1 MRPAALTLV
10 KLGGSLITDKRR
22 PGRARRAVIVRL
34 AGEIAAAAAERPGRL
49 IVGHGSGSFGH
60 PAAARHAIHRGIEA
74 GGGPTG
80 LAETQARAAALHRL
94 VVDGLLAAG
103 AAPFS
108 LAPSSFMSA
117 TAGRPVGLALEPL
130 LRALDL
136 SLLPVTY
143 GDVVLD
149 RRQGAAIC
157 STETVFRALVK
168 GLRRRGRT
176 IARVLWLGET
186 EGVYDRRGAL
196 VPLVTR
202 ANLRRVLTAA
212 GAAAGTDVTGGMR
225 HRLET
230 AAALARL
237 GVESWILDGRAPGRL
252 AQALAGAPVP
262 ATRLAVPGGDSGG
275 AGDPT

>member
-1 MRPAALTLV
+1 M
-10 KLGGSLITDKRR
+10 
-22 PGRARRAVIVRL
+22 
-34 AGEIAAAAAERPGRL
+34 
-49 IVGHGSGSFGH
+49 
-60 PAAARHAIHRGIEA
+60 
-74 GGGPTG
+74 
-80 LAETQARAAALHRL
+80 
-94 VVDGLLAAG
+94 
-103 AAPFS
+103 
-108 LAPSSFMSA
+108 
-117 TAGRPVGLALEPL
+117 
-130 LRALDL
+130 
-136 SLLPVTY
+136 
-143 GDVVLD
+143 
-149 RRQGAAIC
+149 
-157 STETVFRALVK
+157 
-168 GLRRRGRT
+168 
-176 IARVLWLGET
+176 LWLGET